1 MTMQPYQSK
10 APSRQ
15 AILRT
20 FMLVTASL
28 GFLPALAQQTPYFT
42 SGNLVVV
49 VEGCGAFAS
58 TCTAVP
64 NGTGNGTGNSST
76 GGYGDNQGAP
86 LTLFQFAPVGT
97 TSAQYV
103 NSLVLPQATSGA
115 NFPVSGEYGSSSE
128 GTLQLSGTGQYLTV
142 MGYGINA
149 ATFNANPTAYGA
161 APSLALAQSGSLT
174 NQSYTPIPR
183 VVVLVDQDGNVNSST
198 AIYNVFN
205 TNNPRSVYTPNGAVA
220 YISGQ
225 GSGSDATGG
234 VFYTPLNI
242 INSSP
247 LAITGLDTTSNT
259 LSQDTRTVQ
268 GYNNQLLV
276 SVDSKGGSGSARDY
290 IGTLGSAG
298 ILPTSTVGAPV
309 MLNGFGNSGG
319 TGKETITTGA
329 NSNGNNLNAGLAINI
344 SSSNYFFASPSVL
357 YVADTGN
364 PKNNSNT
371 STVGNGGL
379 EKWINS
385 NADGSGS
392 WSLAYTLYRGLN
404 LVLNTSAAGTTGL
417 YGLAGTVSA
426 GTVQLYATN
435 ATIGDLDPTFLYGI
449 TDTLSDTTASQAS
462 SESFTQLAAAPQD
475 SNFKGVS
482 LAPTVAAPVN
492 PITMGTGFTPGSVDL
507 NGSAILNGGSLQLT
521 TVGNTNQAASAFAP
535 APVNA
540 QAFTNDFT
548 FQVTS
553 PGADGFMF
561 VLQNMGPNALGGYGG
576 NLGFAAGYGAPAVT
590 PSVGIKFDLYSNAGE
605 GSDSTGLY
613 ISGASPT
620 TPATD
625 LTSTGIDLHSG
636 HPFQVHMSYN
646 GTVLVVTITDTV
658 TQTQATQSYTV
669 NIPAALGGNTA
680 YAGFTAGTGG
690 ETATQTILTWTY
702 APGVPVNA
710 PVLPAA
716 GSFAAPQTITIT
728 DPTPGAA
735 VYYTLNGS
743 IPTPRSTLYSGPF
756 VLNVTA
762 PVNAIAVLN
771 SVASQISST
780 TYTISGATIPV
791 STPTITSAAVGT
803 TNTYTATISDVTPGA
818 AIFYTVDGSAPTAAS
833 TLYTGPIPVFYSQTI
848 RAVAVLSGTTSSTGT
863 KAFTVTPADH
873 VGFVV
878 VAYNGPFYFNGSAYA
893 TDTPNY
899 TQSQLLLTDTSGG
912 NEAGSV
918 FANSVLGVQA
928 FTTDFYFEVE
938 FRELIDLEFESAD
951 GLMFVIQ
958 NQGPQALG
966 SYGEY
971 LGYGSQSS
979 PITKSV
985 GIKFDFYNNAGEGDS
1000 STGLYL
1006 NGATPTVPS
1015 IDLIP
1020 SGIHLVT
1027 GSYIHVSITYAGTT
1041 LTVTITDT
1049 NTNASAT
1056 QTYTNVNIPAIV
1068 GANTAF
1074 VGFTGGTGGLRSN
1087 QVLGAWN
1094 FTATQP

>member
-1 MTMQPYQSK
+1 
-10 APSRQ
+10 
-15 AILRT
+15 
-20 FMLVTASL
+20 MLTESFQDYALARRPVRAVLTLAGLSL
-28 GFLPALAQQTPYFT
+28 GFLPVFAQQTPYFT
-42 SGNLVVV
+42 PGNLVVL
-49 VEGCGAFAS
+49 VEGCGVVAG

-64 NGTGNGTGNSST
+64 NGTGTGTGNSAK

-86 LTLFQFAPVGT
+86 LTLFQYVPVST

-103 NSLVLPQATSGA
+103 NSLVLPQTASGA
-115 NFPVSGEYGSSSE
+115 NFPVAGEYGSSSE
-128 GTLQLSGTGQYLTV
+128 GTLQLSGTGQYLSF
-142 MGYGINA
+142 MGYGISA
-149 ATFNANPTAYGA
+149 GSFNANPPAYGA
-161 APSLALAQSGSLT
+161 APSNALAQSGSLT
-174 NQSYTPIPR
+174 NQSYTPVPR
-183 VVVLVDQDGNVNSST
+183 IVVLVDQNGNVNSST
-198 AIYNVFN
+198 AVYNVFN
-205 TNNPRSVYTPNGAVA
+205 TNNPRSIFTPTGSVA

-247 LAITGLDTTSNT
+247 LAITGLDSTSNT
-259 LSQDTRTVQ
+259 LSQDTRSLQV
-268 GYNNQLLV
+268 YNNQLLV
-276 SVDSKGGSGSARDY
+276 SVDSKEGSGSSRDY

-298 ILPTSTVGAPV
+298 VLPTSTVGAPV
-309 MLNGFGNSGG
+309 MLTGFGNSGG
-319 TGKETITTGA
+319 TGKETITTGS
-329 NSNGNNLNAGLAINI
+329 NSNGNSLNAGLAINI

-385 NADGSGS
+385 AADGSGT
-392 WSLAYTLYRGLN
+392 WSLAYTLYKGLN
-404 LVLNTSAAGTTGL
+404 LVLNTSTAGTTGL
-417 YGLAGTVSA
+417 YGLAGTVSSNA
-426 GTVQLYATN
+426 VELYATN

-449 TDTLSDTTASQAS
+449 TDILSYTTASQAAG
-462 SESFTQLAAAPQD
+462 ESFTQLAAAPQD

-482 LAPTVAAPVN
+482 FAPTIAAPTV
-492 PITMGTGFTPGSVDL
+492 PIITGGDFTPGSVDV
-507 NGSAILNGGSLQLT
+507 NGSAALNGGSLQLT
-521 TVGNTNQAASAFAP
+521 RVGNTNQAASAFAP
-535 APVNA
+535 AAVNA

-548 FQVTS
+548 FQITS

-561 VLQNMGPNALGGYGG
+561 VLENMGPNALGAYGSA
-576 NLGFAAGYGAPAVT
+576 LGFGAGTGVAAIT

-605 GSDSTGLY
+605 GSNSTGLY
-613 ISGASPT
+613 LNGASPT

-625 LTSTGIDLHSG
+625 LTSTGINLHSG
-636 HPFQVHMSYN
+636 DPFQVHMSYD
-646 GTVLVVTITDTV
+646 GTVLIVSITDTV
-658 TQTQATQSYTV
+658 TQAHSTQSYPV
-669 NIPAALGGNTA
+669 NIPAVLGSNTA
-680 YAGFTAGTGG
+680 HVGFTAGTGG
-690 ETATQTILTWTY
+690 ETATQTILTWAYT
-702 APGVPVNA
+702 PGVPVTA

-716 GSFAAPQTITIT
+716 GSFAVPQTITIT
-728 DPTPGAA
+728 DA
-735 VYYTLNGS
+735 
-743 IPTPRSTLYSGPF
+743 
-756 VLNVTA
+756 
-762 PVNAIAVLN
+762 
-771 SVASQISST
+771 
-780 TYTISGATIPV
+780 
-791 STPTITSAAVGT
+791 
-803 TNTYTATISDVTPGA
+803 TPGA
-818 AIFYTVDGSAPTAAS
+818 AIFYTVDGSTPTAAS
-833 TLYTGPIPVFYSQTI
+833 TLYTGSIPVFYSQTI
-848 RAVAVLSGTTSSTGT
+848 KAVAVLSGITSSTGT
-863 KAFTVTPADH
+863 KVFTVTPADH

-938 FRELIDLEFESAD
+938 FRNAIDFEFESAD
-951 GLMFVIQ
+951 GLVFVIQ

-971 LGYGSQSS
+971 LGYGSPSS

-1000 STGLYL
+1000 STGLYI

-1027 GSYIHVSITYAGTT
+1027 GSYIHVSLTYAGPT
-1041 LTVTITDT
+1041 LTVTVTDT

-1056 QTYTNVNIPAIV
+1056 QTYTNLNIPAIV

-1087 QVLGAWN
+1087 QVLGSWT